1 MYISGLSKAKEIAV
15 KSTFQN
21 THGKNIGVGAVIYKG
36 KKIIASSVNK
46 NKTHPLMKYY
56 NKEVPYKRIPYLHAE
71 IAALLAARWEIGKND
86 LKNCTVY
93 IARKL
98 NCDGWGFARPCPA
111 CMQALKDAGI
121 KKIVYTTENGY
132 AVEYINREEKI

>member
-1 MYISGLSKAKEIAV
+1 MTDNYGLNKAKEVAN

-21 THGKNIGVGAVIYKG
+21 SYGKFVGVGA
-36 KKIIASSVNK
+36 IIVRGNRIVSSSVNK

-71 IAALLAARWEIGKND
+71 VAALLAARWEIGKND
-86 LKNCTVY
+86 LMNCTIY

-98 NCDGWGFARPCPA
+98 NCDGWGLARPCPA

-132 AVEYINREEKI
+132 AVEYINRNV